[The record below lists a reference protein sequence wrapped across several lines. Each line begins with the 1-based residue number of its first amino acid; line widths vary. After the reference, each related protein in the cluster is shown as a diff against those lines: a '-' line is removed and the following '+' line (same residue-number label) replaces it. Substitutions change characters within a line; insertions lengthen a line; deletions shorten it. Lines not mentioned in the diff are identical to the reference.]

1 MRRLIAPFILLGTL
15 ALGGPASAKD
25 ISLPKSSVDELKA
38 VCTKVGG
45 KFSQDSNG
53 FGCGTNCQGG
63 AGTDCIVF
71 CKPDA
76 KCVAQVIGARRPK
89 TIESALKA
97 PPRHK
102 R

>member
-1 MRRLIAPFILLGTL
+1 MRRSIAPVILLGIL

-25 ISLPKSSVDELKA
+25 ITLPKSTVDEMTA
-38 VCTKVGG
+38 VCAKVGG
-45 KFSQDSNG
+45 KFSQDAHG

-71 CKPDA
+71 CQPDK
-76 KCVAQVIGARRPK
+76 KCVAQVIGGRRPK
-89 TIESALKA
+89 SIESALQA
-97 PPRHK
+97 PARHK